1 MNVTVICFSLVATVN
16 AFSYVYLLIGCILSE
31 IIHVKVDWKN
41 ENIHFIRKVS
51 VESDIFRK
59 SENSF
64 LNAGE
69 INISLEKGYV

>member
-31 IIHVKVDWKN
+31 IVHVKVDWKN

-51 VESDIFRK
+51 VENDIFRK
-59 SENSF
+59 SENS
-64 LNAGE
+64 
-69 INISLEKGYV
+69 SKCR